1 MVDLLRKSDIKIHK
15 FGCGEL
21 LTLIESRLRCLRAY
35 FPKKYSFLT
44 AQAEEKP
51 EQASVDVKQEP
62 GEVVGDAVSSATEGV
77 TFDSPPDFTFRAIIQ
92 EGDQNHQM
100 DFTIT
105 TPGSED
111 MLAAMQA
118 IQTRSPNWSGNMSMP
133 GSVDGPLHCRARAGL
148 TYPYIITDLFG
159 PRKSRCRIIAAPREM
174 TRI

>member
-21 LTLIESRLRCLRAY
+21 STLIESRLRCLRAY
-35 FPKKYSFLT
+35 FPKKDSFLT
-44 AQAEEKP
+44 AQTEEKP
-51 EQASVDVKQEP
+51 EQASVYVKQEP

-77 TFDSPPDFTFRAIIQ
+77 TFDSPPDFTFGATNQ
-92 EGDQNHQM
+92 QSSDLM
-100 DFTIT
+100 DFIFDPIT
-105 TPGSED
+105 TPGNED

-118 IQTRSPNWSGNMSMP
+118 IQSPNWLGIMSMP